1 MAELPSAKSKQGRLA
16 IPAAKRSGEMKM
28 LSDSE
33 INQVSGGLP
42 LYLGMTMYSV
52 ALGTACEFMA
62 GFSRGFVAAF

>member
-1 MAELPSAKSKQGRLA
+1 
-16 IPAAKRSGEMKM
+16 MKM